1 MEKEKSKA
9 KDLNYPLKLW
19 ILTLFIA
26 PILSSFSF
34 VFPGRWPGV
43 LDLAYLLFISTFW
56 LLGLGFIFSLPALVV
71 IWSLYRAYILLTKSA
86 LLDYIVTVLL
96 SIISVFASF
105 KLLLGGFDFDTLAI
119 VYMIAIPVAAV
130 VLYVRQKRKKY
141 KTTSLLPANSMLNS
155 ITERCSE

>member
-1 MEKEKSKA
+1 MEKEKSNE

-19 ILTLFIA
+19 VLTLFIA

-71 IWSLYRAYILLTKSA
+71 VWSLYRAYILLTKSA

-96 SIISVFASF
+96 SIISVFVSF
-105 KLLLGGFDFDTLAI
+105 KLLLGSFDFDRLSI
-119 VYMIAIPVAAV
+119 LYSIAIPIAAAA
-130 VLYVRQKRKKY
+130 LYVRQKRKQH
-141 KTTSLLPANSMLNS
+141 KTIIASLKTIN
-155 ITERCSE
+155 TE

>member
-1 MEKEKSKA
+1 MEEEKSTE

-34 VFPGRWPGV
+34 VFTGRWPGV
-43 LDLAYLLFISTFW
+43 LDFAYLLFISTFW

-71 IWSLYRAYILLTKSA
+71 VWSLYRAYILLTKSA
-86 LLDYIVTVLL
+86 LLDYIITMLL
-96 SIISVFASF
+96 SITSVFVSF
-105 KLLLGGFDFDTLAI
+105 KLLLGIFEVDRLSIFYI
-119 VYMIAIPVAAV
+119 VAIPIAAAF
-130 VLYVRQKRKKY
+130 LYIRQKRKQH
-141 KTTSLLPANSMLNS
+141 KTITLSPANNMLNS